1 MQIKSHNRFNFGK
14 YRGMAVSDVALFDP
28 SYIDYCERSGH
39 VFTNAVKRTQRVGYE
54 RSGSTTYKP
63 RDFV

>member
-14 YRGMAVSDVALFDP
+14 YRGMSVSDVALFDP

-39 VFTNAVKRTQRVGYE
+39 VFTNAVKRTQRIGYE
-54 RSGSTTYKP
+54 RNSNSLSRP
-63 RDFV
+63 MDFV